1 MRNYEVMFI
10 VKSEIDEAAQKA
22 VAEEAKKIFKNNGAK
37 VTEETDMGVRE
48 LAYEIDHHKTGHY
61 YLFNVESENSKA
73 VDEFSRLAVIN
84 ENIIRH
90 LVVRKDA

>member
-10 VKSEIDEAAQKA
+10 VKSELDEAAQKS
-22 VAEEAKKIFKNNGAK
+22 VAEDIKKIFTSNGAK
-37 VTEETDMGVRE
+37 VKDETDMGVKE

-61 YLFNVESENSKA
+61 YLFNVESKDSKA
-73 VDEFSRLAVIN
+73 VDEFSRLAIIN
-84 ENIIRH
+84 ENVIRH